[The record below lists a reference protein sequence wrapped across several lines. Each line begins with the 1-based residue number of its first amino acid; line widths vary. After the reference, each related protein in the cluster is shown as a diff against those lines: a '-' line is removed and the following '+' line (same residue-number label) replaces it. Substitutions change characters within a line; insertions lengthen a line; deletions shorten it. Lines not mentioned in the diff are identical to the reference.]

1 MLFTIFSSSFFIR
14 PRLSSPQLMIP
25 KLIRVKIKVVIKTT
39 TTSSNVKIQVTIH
52 RIQAYLSNTGL
63 IVCVFVVKIAGQA
76 STRV

>member
-1 MLFTIFSSSFFIR
+1 
-14 PRLSSPQLMIP
+14 MIP
-25 KLIRVKIKVVIKTT
+25 KLICVKIKVVIKIT

>member
-1 MLFTIFSSSFFIR
+1 
-14 PRLSSPQLMIP
+14 MIP
-25 KLIRVKIKVVIKTT
+25 KLIRVKIKVVIKITT